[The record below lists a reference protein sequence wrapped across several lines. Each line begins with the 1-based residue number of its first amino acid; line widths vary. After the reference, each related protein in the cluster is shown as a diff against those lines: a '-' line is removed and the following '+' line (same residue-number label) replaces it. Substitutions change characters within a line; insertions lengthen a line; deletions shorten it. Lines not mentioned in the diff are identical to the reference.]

1 MLTDTYRCLCFP
13 VPLLFRFSR
22 GAYRLQERSKRVQE
36 RRKTPEERSNPGL
49 LNSSRKKR
57 IARGSGNGVDEVNHF
72 LRQFEKMRKMM
83 HRMSKIQGKK
93 GMKLPDLPGGFP
105 NLMQ

>member
-1 MLTDTYRCLCFP
+1 MIPGIGKAAKDIDIN
-13 VPLLFRFSR
+13 
-22 GAYRLQERSKRVQE
+22 ENDSKRLE
-36 RRKTPEERSNPGL
+36 AIILSMTPEERSNPGL

-83 HRMSKIQGKK
+83 HRMSKQGKK